1 MVKDILKLESLSSME
16 MIAGAGGIERYI
28 DWIYVAECF
37 DDPLE
42 SILESDKK
50 IKVVNSINI
59 IETYFK
65 ENCNVISTSDKLLD

>member
-1 MVKDILKLESLSSME
+1 MSIMVKDIFKLESLSTME

-42 SILESDKK
+42 YTMASRRRACFYNGI
-50 IKVVNSINI
+50 
-59 IETYFK
+59 
-65 ENCNVISTSDKLLD
+65 